1 MKIMKLFF
9 LIIISFL
16 FNISN
21 SFALNSIATHAII
34 FDYETNEILYEKNAF
49 EKTPPASTTKILTSY
64 IVFDQIKKGNL
75 QLDDKFRVSEK
86 AYKKGG
92 SSMFLETNTMVTVK
106 DLLYGIIVQS
116 GNDASIVVAENI
128 SGSERAFTDLM
139 NEYAIKIGMKKSNF
153 VNSSGWP
160 HPLHYTTM
168 YDLSVLSKAIIRDFP
183 EMYKIFSEKEFTY
196 NNITQ
201 PNRNSLLDLY
211 EGTDGLK
218 TGYVKDSGYG
228 IVISTLKNGRRII
241 IAING
246 LESRKS
252 RVIESERLLNWA
264 YRNTT
269 LQKIFKKGQVVKKTD
284 VWLGNKNQVDL
295 IVGQDILT
303 TLKADQKNSIEAKI
317 IYDRPIEAPIIKN
330 QEIGKIIIEIKDKE
344 PLEYPLYAKDSVK
357 KINPVFRIFS
367 AIRYLIFGNI
377 NND

>member
-1 MKIMKLFF
+1 MKHFF
-9 LIIISFL
+9 LILIFTF

-21 SFALNSIATHAII
+21 LSALNSIATHAII
-34 FDYETNEILYEKNAF
+34 YDYETNEILYEKNAY

-75 QLDDKFRVSEK
+75 KLNDKFRVSEK

-92 SSMFLETNTMVTVK
+92 SSMFLETNTMVTVE

-139 NEYAIKIGMKKSNF
+139 NEYATKIGMKNSNF

-160 HPLHYTTM
+160 HPLHYSTM
-168 YDLSVLSKAIIRDFP
+168 YDLAVLSKAIIRDFP
-183 EMYKIFSEKEFTY
+183 DMYKIYSEKEFTY

-201 PNRNSLLDLY
+201 PNRNSLLELY

-228 IVISTLKNGRRII
+228 IVVSTLKKNRRII
-241 IAING
+241 IAVNG

-264 YRNTT
+264 FRNTKLET
-269 LQKIFKKGQVVKKTD
+269 LFKKGEVVKKTD
-284 VWLGNKNQVDL
+284 VWLGTKNQIDL

-303 TLKADQKNSIEAKI
+303 TLKSEQKDSIDTKI
-317 IYDRPIEAPIIKN
+317 IYDKPIEAPILKN
-330 QEIGKIIIEIKDKE
+330 QEIGKIIIEIKDKDT
-344 PLEYPLYAKDSVK
+344 LEFPLYAKDSIK
-357 KINPVFRIFS
+357 KINPLFRVFS

>member
-1 MKIMKLFF
+1 MKHFF
-9 LIIISFL
+9 LILIFTF

-21 SFALNSIATHAII
+21 LSALNSIATHAII
-34 FDYETNEILYEKNAF
+34 YDYETNEILYEKNAF

-75 QLDDKFRVSEK
+75 KLNDKFRVSEK

-92 SSMFLETNTMVTVK
+92 SSMFLETNTMVTVE

-139 NEYAIKIGMKKSNF
+139 NEYATKIGMKNSNF

-160 HPLHYTTM
+160 HPLHYSTM
-168 YDLSVLSKAIIRDFP
+168 YDLAVLSKAIIRDFP
-183 EMYKIFSEKEFTY
+183 DMYKIYSEKEFTY

-201 PNRNSLLDLY
+201 PNRNSLLELY

-228 IVISTLKNGRRII
+228 IVVSTLKKNRRII
-241 IAING
+241 IAVNG

-264 YRNTT
+264 FRNTKLET
-269 LQKIFKKGQVVKKTD
+269 LFKKGEVVKKTD
-284 VWLGNKNQVDL
+284 VWLGTKNQIDL

-303 TLKADQKNSIEAKI
+303 TLKSEQKDSIDAKI
-317 IYDRPIEAPIIKN
+317 IYDKPIKAPILKN
-330 QEIGKIIIEIKDKE
+330 QEIGKIIIEIKDKDT
-344 PLEYPLYAKDSVK
+344 LEFPLYAKDSIK
-357 KINPVFRIFS
+357 KINPLFRVFS

>member
-1 MKIMKLFF
+1 MKHFF
-9 LIIISFL
+9 LILIFTF

-21 SFALNSIATHAII
+21 LSALNSIATHAII
-34 FDYETNEILYEKNAF
+34 YDYQTNEILYEKNAF

-75 QLDDKFRVSEK
+75 KLNDKFRVSEK

-92 SSMFLETNTMVTVK
+92 SSMFLEINSMVTVE

-139 NEYAIKIGMKKSNF
+139 NEYATKIGMKNSNF

-160 HPLHYTTM
+160 HPLHYSTM
-168 YDLSVLSKAIIRDFP
+168 YDLAVLSKAIIRDFP
-183 EMYKIFSEKEFTY
+183 DMYKMYSEKEFTY

-201 PNRNSLLDLY
+201 PNRNSLLELY

-228 IVISTLKNGRRII
+228 IVVSTLKKNRRII
-241 IAING
+241 IAVNG

-264 YRNTT
+264 FRNTKLET
-269 LQKIFKKGQVVKKTD
+269 LFKKGEVVKKTD
-284 VWLGNKNQVDL
+284 VWLGTKNQIDL

-303 TLKADQKNSIEAKI
+303 TLKSEQKDSIDTKI
-317 IYDRPIEAPIIKN
+317 IYDKPIEAPILKN
-330 QEIGKIIIEIKDKE
+330 QEIGKIIIEIKDKDT
-344 PLEYPLYAKDSVK
+344 LEFPLYAKDSIK
-357 KINPVFRIFS
+357 KINPLFRVFS

>member
-1 MKIMKLFF
+1 MKHFF
-9 LIIISFL
+9 LILIFTF

-21 SFALNSIATHAII
+21 LSALNSIATHAII
-34 FDYETNEILYEKNAF
+34 YDYETNEILYEKNAF

-75 QLDDKFRVSEK
+75 KLNDKFRVSEK

-92 SSMFLETNTMVTVK
+92 SSMFLETNTMVTVE

-139 NEYAIKIGMKKSNF
+139 NEYATKIGMKNSNF

-160 HPLHYTTM
+160 HPHHYSTM
-168 YDLSVLSKAIIRDFP
+168 YDLAVLSKAIIRDFP
-183 EMYKIFSEKEFTY
+183 DMYKIYSEKEFTY

-201 PNRNSLLDLY
+201 PNRNSLLELY

-228 IVISTLKNGRRII
+228 IVVSTLKKNRRII
-241 IAING
+241 IAVNG

-264 YRNTT
+264 FRNTKLET
-269 LQKIFKKGQVVKKTD
+269 LFKKGEVVKKTD
-284 VWLGNKNQVDL
+284 VWLGAKNQIDL

-303 TLKADQKNSIEAKI
+303 TLKSEQKDSIDAKI
-317 IYDRPIEAPIIKN
+317 IYDKPIKAPILKN
-330 QEIGKIIIEIKDKE
+330 QEIGKIIIEIKDKDT
-344 PLEYPLYAKDSVK
+344 LEFPLYAKDSIK
-357 KINPVFRIFS
+357 KINPLFRVFS

>member
-1 MKIMKLFF
+1 MKHFF
-9 LIIISFL
+9 LILIFTF

-21 SFALNSIATHAII
+21 LSALNSIATHAII
-34 FDYETNEILYEKNAF
+34 YDYQTNEILYEKNAF

-75 QLDDKFRVSEK
+75 KLNDKFRVSEK

-92 SSMFLETNTMVTVK
+92 SSMFLEINSMVTVE

-139 NEYAIKIGMKKSNF
+139 NEYATKIGMKNSNF

-160 HPLHYTTM
+160 HPLHYSTM
-168 YDLSVLSKAIIRDFP
+168 YDLAVLSKAIIRDFP
-183 EMYKIFSEKEFTY
+183 DMYKMYSEKEFTY

-201 PNRNSLLDLY
+201 PNRNSLLELY

-228 IVISTLKNGRRII
+228 IVVSTLKKNRRII
-241 IAING
+241 IAVNG

-264 YRNTT
+264 FRNTKLET
-269 LQKIFKKGQVVKKTD
+269 LFKKGEVVKKTD
-284 VWLGNKNQVDL
+284 VWLGTKNQIDL

-303 TLKADQKNSIEAKI
+303 TLKSEQKDSIDTKI
-317 IYDRPIEAPIIKN
+317 IYDKPIEAPILKN
-330 QEIGKIIIEIKDKE
+330 QEIGKIIIEIKDKDTLE
-344 PLEYPLYAKDSVK
+344 FPLFAKDSIK
-357 KINPVFRIFS
+357 KINPLFRVFS

>member
-1 MKIMKLFF
+1 MKHFF
-9 LIIISFL
+9 LILIFTF

-21 SFALNSIATHAII
+21 LSALNSIATHAII
-34 FDYETNEILYEKNAF
+34 YDYETNEILYEKNAY

-75 QLDDKFRVSEK
+75 KLNDKFRVSEK

-92 SSMFLETNTMVTVK
+92 SSMFLETNTMVTVE

-139 NEYAIKIGMKKSNF
+139 NEYATKIGMKNSNF

-160 HPLHYTTM
+160 HPLHYSTM
-168 YDLSVLSKAIIRDFP
+168 YDLAVLSKAIIRDFP
-183 EMYKIFSEKEFTY
+183 DMYKIYSEKEFTY

-201 PNRNSLLDLY
+201 PNRNSLLELY

-228 IVISTLKNGRRII
+228 IVVSTLKKNRRII
-241 IAING
+241 IAVNG

-264 YRNTT
+264 FRNTKLET
-269 LQKIFKKGQVVKKTD
+269 LFKKGEVVKKTD
-284 VWLGNKNQVDL
+284 VWLGAKNQIDL

-303 TLKADQKNSIEAKI
+303 TLKSEQKDSIDAKI
-317 IYDRPIEAPIIKN
+317 IYDKPIKAPILKN
-330 QEIGKIIIEIKDKE
+330 QEIGKIIIEIKDKDT
-344 PLEYPLYAKDSVK
+344 LEFPLYAKDSIK
-357 KINPVFRIFS
+357 KINPLFRVFS

>member
-1 MKIMKLFF
+1 MKHFF
-9 LIIISFL
+9 LILIFTF

-21 SFALNSIATHAII
+21 LSALNSIATHAII
-34 FDYETNEILYEKNAF
+34 YDYETNEILYEKNAY

-75 QLDDKFRVSEK
+75 KLNDKFRVSEK

-92 SSMFLETNTMVTVK
+92 SSMFLETNTMVTVE

-139 NEYAIKIGMKKSNF
+139 NEYATKIGMKNSNF

-160 HPLHYTTM
+160 HPHHYSTM
-168 YDLSVLSKAIIRDFP
+168 YDLAVLSKAIIRDFP
-183 EMYKIFSEKEFTY
+183 DMYKIYSEKEFTY

-201 PNRNSLLDLY
+201 PNRNSLLELY

-228 IVISTLKNGRRII
+228 IVVSTLKKNRRII
-241 IAING
+241 IAVNG

-264 YRNTT
+264 FRNTKLET
-269 LQKIFKKGQVVKKTD
+269 LFKKGEVVKKTD
-284 VWLGNKNQVDL
+284 VWLGAKNQIDL

-303 TLKADQKNSIEAKI
+303 TLKSEQKDSIDAKI
-317 IYDRPIEAPIIKN
+317 IYDKPIKAPILKN
-330 QEIGKIIIEIKDKE
+330 QEIGKIIIEIKDKDT
-344 PLEYPLYAKDSVK
+344 LEFPLYAKDSIK
-357 KINPVFRIFS
+357 KINPLFRIFS

>member
-1 MKIMKLFF
+1 MKHFF
-9 LIIISFL
+9 LILIFTF
-16 FNISN
+16 FNIS
-21 SFALNSIATHAII
+21 SLSALNSIATHAII
-34 FDYETNEILYEKNAF
+34 YDYETNEILYEKNAF

-64 IVFDQIKKGNL
+64 IVFDQIRKGNL
-75 QLDDKFRVSEK
+75 QLNDKFRVSEK

-92 SSMFLETNTMVTVK
+92 SSMFLETNTMVTVE

-139 NEYAIKIGMKKSNF
+139 NEYATKIGMKNSNF

-160 HPLHYTTM
+160 HPLHYSTM
-168 YDLSVLSKAIIRDFP
+168 YDLAVLSKAIIRDFP
-183 EMYKIFSEKEFTY
+183 DMYKIYSEKEFTY

-201 PNRNSLLDLY
+201 PNRNSLLELY

-228 IVISTLKNGRRII
+228 IVVSTLKKNRRII
-241 IAING
+241 IAVNG

-264 YRNTT
+264 FRNTKLET
-269 LQKIFKKGQVVKKTD
+269 LFKKGEVVKKTD
-284 VWLGNKNQVDL
+284 VWLGTKNQIDL

-303 TLKADQKNSIEAKI
+303 TLKSEQKDSIDAKI
-317 IYDRPIEAPIIKN
+317 IYDKPIEAPILKN
-330 QEIGKIIIEIKDKE
+330 QEIGKIIIEIKDKDT
-344 PLEYPLYAKDSVK
+344 LEFPLYAKDSIK
-357 KINPVFRIFS
+357 KINPLFRIFS

>member
-303 TLKADQKNSIEAKI
+303 TLTADQKNSIEAKI

>member
-1 MKIMKLFF
+1 MKHFF
-9 LIIISFL
+9 LILIFTF

-21 SFALNSIATHAII
+21 LSALNSIATHAII
-34 FDYETNEILYEKNAF
+34 YDYETNEILYEKNAF

-75 QLDDKFRVSEK
+75 KLNDKFRVSEK

-92 SSMFLETNTMVTVK
+92 SSMFLETNTMVTVE

-139 NEYAIKIGMKKSNF
+139 NEYATKIGMKNSNF

-160 HPLHYTTM
+160 HPLHYSTM
-168 YDLSVLSKAIIRDFP
+168 YDLAVLSKAIIRDFP
-183 EMYKIFSEKEFTY
+183 DMYKMYSEKEFTY

-201 PNRNSLLDLY
+201 PNRNSLLELY

-228 IVISTLKNGRRII
+228 IVVSTLKKNRRII
-241 IAING
+241 IAVNG

-264 YRNTT
+264 FRNTKLET
-269 LQKIFKKGQVVKKTD
+269 LFKKGEVVKKTD
-284 VWLGNKNQVDL
+284 VWLGTKNQIDL

-303 TLKADQKNSIEAKI
+303 TLKSEQKDSIDAKI
-317 IYDRPIEAPIIKN
+317 IYDKPIEAPILKN
-330 QEIGKIIIEIKDKE
+330 QEIGKIIIEIKDKDT
-344 PLEYPLYAKDSVK
+344 LEFPLYAKDSIK
-357 KINPVFRIFS
+357 KINPLFRVFS

>member
-1 MKIMKLFF
+1 MKHFF
-9 LIIISFL
+9 LILIFTF

-21 SFALNSIATHAII
+21 LSALNSIATHAII
-34 FDYETNEILYEKNAF
+34 YDYQTNEILYEKNAF

-75 QLDDKFRVSEK
+75 KLNDKFRVSEK

-92 SSMFLETNTMVTVK
+92 SSMFLETNTMVTVE

-139 NEYAIKIGMKKSNF
+139 NEYATKIGMKNSNF

-160 HPLHYTTM
+160 HPLHYSTM
-168 YDLSVLSKAIIRDFP
+168 YDLAVLSKAIIRDFP
-183 EMYKIFSEKEFTY
+183 DMYKMYSEKEFTY

-201 PNRNSLLDLY
+201 PNRNSLLELY

-228 IVISTLKNGRRII
+228 IVVSTLKKNRRII
-241 IAING
+241 IAVNG

-264 YRNTT
+264 FRNTKLET
-269 LQKIFKKGQVVKKTD
+269 LFKKGEVVKKTD
-284 VWLGNKNQVDL
+284 VWLGTKNQIDL

-303 TLKADQKNSIEAKI
+303 TLKSEQKDSIDTKI
-317 IYDRPIEAPIIKN
+317 IYDKPIEAPILKN
-330 QEIGKIIIEIKDKE
+330 QEIGKIIIEIKDKDT
-344 PLEYPLYAKDSVK
+344 LEFPLYAKDSIK
-357 KINPVFRIFS
+357 KINPLFRVFS